1 MPGFGQVNPT
11 ARLPRRRRPVTIGD
25 RIAVAALAAALVAV
39 ALGAWLLF
47 AVGSAAK
54 PAADALLD
62 PFASATTSFAAATSD
77 LLVVDVEGAVL
88 RPGIIEAAAG
98 SRVSDAV
105 AAAGGYSPL
114 ADLAAAAAQVNL
126 AAVLRDGQQIVVPQ
140 IGVAA
145 AGGSTAGGGSGGLV
159 NLNSAT
165 PEALDALPG
174 IGPVTVQKIVAAR
187 TQKPFATLEELLTR
201 KVLTNAQLDKIRDLV
216 TLV

>member
-1 MPGFGQVNPT
+1 M
-11 ARLPRRRRPVTIGD
+11 TIGD